1 MELHKNLVHSLFVA
15 MALNLLLTNSLGTKV
30 ITNNCSIDFHSNIL
44 SLDFKYSLLILLWLV
59 ANMLFLESP
68 VGVGFSYTNNSE
80 DLHKLGDQSTAADSY
95 TFLIN
100 WFKRFPNFKSH
111 DFYIAGESY
120 AGMGYYHPLF
130 SAKCPVIFGVF
141 LDSAI
146 NFFSTLYHT

>member
-30 ITNNCSIDFHSNIL
+30 ITTNCSIDFHSNIL
-44 SLDFKYSLLILLWLV
+44 YLDFKYSLLILLWLV
-59 ANMLFLESP
+59 ANMLFLEAP

-80 DLHKLGDQSTAADSY
+80 DLRKLGDQITATDSY

-120 AGMGYYHPLF
+120 AGMVPPFTMCKMSCHFP
-130 SAKCPVIFGVF
+130 
-141 LDSAI
+141 
-146 NFFSTLYHT
+146 